1 MALEDDL
8 DFDESFRGQLATVMN
23 YLVQD
28 DTDIDVV
35 YIGTV
40 DEDGIAEG
48 VNAKEMFMSNASR
61 PSGLCTI

>member
-1 MALEDDL
+1 LALEDDL

-48 VNAKEMFMSNASR
+48 VNTKEMFMSNASR